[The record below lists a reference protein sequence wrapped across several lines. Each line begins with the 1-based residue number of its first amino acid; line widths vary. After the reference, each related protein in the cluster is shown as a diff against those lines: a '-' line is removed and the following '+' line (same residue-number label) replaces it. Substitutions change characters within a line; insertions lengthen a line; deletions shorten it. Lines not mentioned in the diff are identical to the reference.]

1 MDIIFLNNKS
11 RNLFP
16 RKSSC
21 VGRANILS
29 AEKKPEKGTK
39 DKCMDKLF
47 PFFIVLCSYRL
58 FLFKK

>member
-16 RKSSC
+16 HKSSC
-21 VGRANILS
+21 VGRENILS
-29 AEKKPEKGTK
+29 AEKAEQKGTK
-39 DKCMDKLF
+39 NKCMDKLF
-47 PFFIVLCSYRL
+47 PFFIVLRSYRL